1 MKVKDYFAEELAAGN
16 DPGPDYEHQR
26 ELAQALLSF
35 QATLPELDH
44 FIRVVQQVLEGWL
57 APCAVSAVP
66 AALLPSLGA
75 MQEEANRAAELLGSK
90 NIALFPSPAAVG
102 QVTATASRFDPN
114 DWKDVDF

>member
-1 MKVKDYFAEELAAGN
+1 MKVKSYFAEELAAGN

-66 AALLPSLGA
+66 AALLPRLRSMLR
-75 MQEEANRAAELLGSK
+75 EANGAAELMEPENG
-90 NIALFPSPAAVG
+90 V
-102 QVTATASRFDPN
+102 RFTRERKPTQGKDRGVESFG
-114 DWKDVDF
+114 DWSDLDF

>member
-1 MKVKDYFAEELAAGN
+1 MRVKDYFAEELAAGN

-26 ELAQALLSF
+26 ELAQTLLSF
-35 QATLPELDH
+35 QATLPEVDH

-75 MQEEANRAAELLGSK
+75 IHEEANRAAELLDSE
-90 NIALFPSPAAVG
+90 NIALFPGPAAGG
-102 QVTATASRFDPN
+102 QVTATASCFDPN

>member
-66 AALLPSLGA
+66 AALLPSLSA
-75 MQEEANRAAELLGSK
+75 LHEEANRAAALLDSE
-90 NIALFPSPAAVG
+90 NIALFPDPAAG
-102 QVTATASRFDPN
+102 TQVKTTASRFDPN
-114 DWKDVDF
+114 DWKDVEF

>member
-75 MQEEANRAAELLGSK
+75 IHEEANKAAELLGSE
-90 NIALFPSPAAVG
+90 NVALFPGPAAG
-102 QVTATASRFDPN
+102 TQVKAATSRYDPN

>member
-1 MKVKDYFAEELAAGN
+1 MKVKDYFADELATGN

-66 AALLPSLGA
+66 VALLPRLRA
-75 MQEEANRAAELLGSK
+75 LHEEANRAAELLGSE
-90 NIALFPSPAAVG
+90 NVAL
-102 QVTATASRFDPN
+102 SRSSGRDTSENYCKPL
-114 DWKDVDF
+114 